1 MYEGKRYINCTEC
14 FYCGVRRLSG
24 PPQKKIDA
32 DVKKFYETLGI
43 PSTPL
48 PPPVEFK
55 LYDHVE
61 CSAGVSAGV

>member
-1 MYEGKRYINCTEC
+1 MSTKTKMCVRGTAAKRP
-14 FYCGVRRLSG
+14 

-55 LYDHVE
+55 LYDYVE